1 MLAFYEQHKAQL
13 KHQYQF
19 ISFITTTSLAFE
31 LPANFDWVFFNSP
44 NAVVNFFGQCDS
56 NKLVFKVASLGLGTS
71 DELQKKGVSIDFQG
85 EGTVDEVGKAFAQ
98 VINTTDKVLFPMSSL
113 SKKRI
118 QQHLPLNQV
127 VDLISY
133 QTNIKEQS
141 IREVDAVL
149 FTSPS
154 NVEGFKKHN
163 KFPKNVIAI
172 GETTANSLIKLGL
185 TPITLEDYHSDTWIS
200 FIEASIS

>member
-1 MLAFYEQHKAQL
+1 M
-13 KHQYQF
+13 
-19 ISFITTTSLAFE
+19 
-31 LPANFDWVFFNSP
+31 FFNSP
-44 NAVVNFFGQCDS
+44 NAVVNFFEQCDS
-56 NKLVFKVASLGLGTS
+56 NKLVFKVASLGLGTTN
-71 DELQKKGVSIDFQG
+71 ELEKRGVAIDFQG
-85 EGTVDEVGKAFAQ
+85 EDTIDEVGKAFAQ
-98 VINTTDKVLFPMSSL
+98 TIVSTDQVLFPISNL

-141 IREVDAVL
+141 IKEVDAVL

-172 GETTANSLIKLGL
+172 GETTANCLLKLGL
-185 TPITLEDYHSDTWIS
+185 TPITLDDYHADTWIS
-200 FIEASIS
+200 FIEASI